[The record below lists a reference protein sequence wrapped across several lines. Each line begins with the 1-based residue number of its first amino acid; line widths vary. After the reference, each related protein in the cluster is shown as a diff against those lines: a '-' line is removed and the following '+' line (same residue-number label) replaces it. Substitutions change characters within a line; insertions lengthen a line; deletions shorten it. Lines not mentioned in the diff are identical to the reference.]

1 MNENFF
7 VQNYFYIIRNVT
19 RLKLLQ
25 INKNLEKLN

>member
-7 VQNYFYIIRNVT
+7 IQNYFYTIRNVT
-19 RLKLLQ
+19 RLKLLR